1 MEIKKMKYTKDQQEV
16 VEMTDKDCIFCK
28 IAAGEIPSRK
38 IYEDKDLIAIMDLNP
53 TSKGH
58 SLIIPKEH
66 CTNIYDIDEDIA
78 AKVMKTA
85 KKLATKMTVALNCDG
100 FNLLQNN
107 GETAGQTMFH
117 FHMHLIP
124 RYKDADNNMLKFT
137 SVSFSDEEMD
147 AIRDQIIKD

>member
-1 MEIKKMKYTKDQQEV
+1 MKKD
-16 VEMTDKDCIFCK
+16 DCIFCK

-38 IYEDKDLIAIMDLNP
+38 IYEDNDLIAIMDLNP

-147 AIRDQIIKD
+147 AIREQIIKD

>member
-1 MEIKKMKYTKDQQEV
+1 MKKD
-16 VEMTDKDCIFCK
+16 DCIFCK

-38 IYEDKDLIAIMDLNP
+38 IYEDSDLIAIMDLNP

-85 KKLATKMTVALNCDG
+85 KKLATKMTVAWNCDG

>member
-1 MEIKKMKYTKDQQEV
+1 MSVDN
-16 VEMTDKDCIFCK
+16 CIFCK

-38 IYEDKDLIAIMDLNP
+38 IYEDKDLIAIMDLSP

-66 CTNIYDIDEDIA
+66 YTNIYDIDEEIA
-78 AKVMKTA
+78 GKVMKTA

-147 AIRDQIIKD
+147 SIRDQIIKD

>member
-1 MEIKKMKYTKDQQEV
+1 MKKD
-16 VEMTDKDCIFCK
+16 DCIFCK

-147 AIRDQIIKD
+147 SIRDQIIKD

>member
-1 MEIKKMKYTKDQQEV
+1 MKKD
-16 VEMTDKDCIFCK
+16 DCIFCK

-124 RYKDADNNMLKFT
+124 RYKDADNNMLKFS

>member
-1 MEIKKMKYTKDQQEV
+1 MKKD
-16 VEMTDKDCIFCK
+16 DCIFCK

-124 RYKDADNNMLKFT
+124 RYKDADNNMLKF
-137 SVSFSDEEMD
+137 SSFSFSDEEMD

>member
-1 MEIKKMKYTKDQQEV
+1 MKKDE
-16 VEMTDKDCIFCK
+16 CIFCK

>member
-1 MEIKKMKYTKDQQEV
+1 MKRD
-16 VEMTDKDCIFCK
+16 DCIFCK

>member
-1 MEIKKMKYTKDQQEV
+1 MKKD
-16 VEMTDKDCIFCK
+16 DCIFCK

-38 IYEDKDLIAIMDLNP
+38 IYEDSDLIAIMDLNP

-124 RYKDADNNMLKFT
+124 RYEGDQVGITWKPGTLTDEVKNEILEKLK
-137 SVSFSDEEMD
+137 SC
-147 AIRDQIIKD
+147 

>member
-1 MEIKKMKYTKDQQEV
+1 MKKD
-16 VEMTDKDCIFCK
+16 DCVFCK

-38 IYEDKDLIAIMDLNP
+38 IYEDKDVIAIMDLSP

-66 CTNIYDIDEDIA
+66 YTNIYDIDEDIA
-78 AKVMKTA
+78 AKIMKVA

-107 GETAGQTMFH
+107 GATAGQTMFH

-124 RYKDADNNMLKFT
+124 RYEDADNDMLHFT
-137 SVSFSDEEMD
+137 SVELTDAEMD
-147 AIRDQIIKD
+147 AIRDTIVNTQD

>member
-1 MEIKKMKYTKDQQEV
+1 MKKD
-16 VEMTDKDCIFCK
+16 DCIFCK

-38 IYEDKDLIAIMDLNP
+38 IYEDSDLIAIMDLNP

-137 SVSFSDEEMD
+137 SVSFSDEEID
-147 AIRDQIIKD
+147 RKSVV

>member
-1 MEIKKMKYTKDQQEV
+1 MKKD
-16 VEMTDKDCIFCK
+16 DCIFCK

-107 GETAGQTMFH
+107 GESAGQTMFH

>member
-1 MEIKKMKYTKDQQEV
+1 MKKD
-16 VEMTDKDCIFCK
+16 DCIFCK

-38 IYEDKDLIAIMDLNP
+38 IYEDKDLIAIMDLSP

-66 CTNIYDIDEDIA
+66 YTNIYDNDEEIA
-78 AKVMKTA
+78 GKVMKTA

>member
-1 MEIKKMKYTKDQQEV
+1 
-16 VEMTDKDCIFCK
+16 
-28 IAAGEIPSRK
+28 
-38 IYEDKDLIAIMDLNP
+38 MDLNP

-124 RYKDADNNMLKFT
+124 RYKNDKSGFGWKPGKLTDEDRDEILEKLK
-137 SVSFSDEEMD
+137 E
-147 AIRDQIIKD
+147 K

>member
-1 MEIKKMKYTKDQQEV
+1 MKKD
-16 VEMTDKDCIFCK
+16 DCIFCK

-38 IYEDKDLIAIMDLNP
+38 IYEDNDLIAIMDLSP

-66 CTNIYDIDEDIA
+66 YTNIYDIDEEIA
-78 AKVMKTA
+78 GKVMKTA

-100 FNLLQNN
+100 LNLLQNN

-147 AIRDQIIKD
+147 AIREQIIKD

>member
-1 MEIKKMKYTKDQQEV
+1 MKKD
-16 VEMTDKDCIFCK
+16 DFIFCK

-38 IYEDKDLIAIMDLNP
+38 IYEDSVLIAIMDLNP

>member
-1 MEIKKMKYTKDQQEV
+1 MRQADS
-16 VEMTDKDCIFCK
+16 IFCK
-28 IAAGEIPSRK
+28 IIAGEIPSYT
-38 IYEDKDLIAIMDLNP
+38 IYEDDTFKVILDASP
-53 TSKGH
+53 ASKGH
-58 SLIIPKEH
+58 ALILPKEH
-66 CTNIYDIDEDIA
+66 YADIYDIDEEIA
-78 AKVMKTA
+78 GKVMKTA

-147 AIRDQIIKD
+147 SIRDQIIKD

>member
-1 MEIKKMKYTKDQQEV
+1 MKKD
-16 VEMTDKDCIFCK
+16 DCIFCK

-124 RYKDADNNMLKFT
+124 RKAGDQAVPEWEHL
-137 SVSFSDEEMD
+137 SLSDDEMKEICD
-147 AIRDQIIKD
+147 KMKM

>member
-1 MEIKKMKYTKDQQEV
+1 MKKD
-16 VEMTDKDCIFCK
+16 DCIFCK

-38 IYEDKDLIAIMDLNP
+38 IYEDSDLIAIMDLNP

-117 FHMHLIP
+117 FHLHLIP

>member
-1 MEIKKMKYTKDQQEV
+1 MKKE
-16 VEMTDKDCIFCK
+16 DCIFCK

-38 IYEDKDLIAIMDLNP
+38 LYEDDDVIVIMDLSP

-66 CTNIYDIDEDIA
+66 CTNIYDIDEDVA
-78 AKVMKTA
+78 AKVMRVA
-85 KKLATKMTVALNCDG
+85 KRLAIKMTDALGCDG

-137 SVSFSDEEMD
+137 SVSLSDEEMD
-147 AIRDQIIKD
+147 ALRDQIVKTLD

>member
-1 MEIKKMKYTKDQQEV
+1 MKKD
-16 VEMTDKDCIFCK
+16 DCIFCK

-38 IYEDKDLIAIMDLNP
+38 IYEDSDLIAIMDLNP

-147 AIRDQIIKD
+147 AIRDHI

>member
-1 MEIKKMKYTKDQQEV
+1 MKKD
-16 VEMTDKDCIFCK
+16 DCIFCK

-38 IYEDKDLIAIMDLNP
+38 IYEDNDLIAIMDLSP

-66 CTNIYDIDEDIA
+66 YTNIYDIDEEIA
-78 AKVMKTA
+78 GKVMKTA

-147 AIRDQIIKD
+147 AIRKQIIKD

>member
-1 MEIKKMKYTKDQQEV
+1 MKKD
-16 VEMTDKDCIFCK
+16 DCIFCK

-38 IYEDKDLIAIMDLNP
+38 IYEDSDLIAIMNP

>member
-1 MEIKKMKYTKDQQEV
+1 MKKD
-16 VEMTDKDCIFCK
+16 DCIFCK

-38 IYEDKDLIAIMDLNP
+38 IYEDKDLIAIMDLSP

-66 CTNIYDIDEDIA
+66 YTNIYDIDE
-78 AKVMKTA
+78 V
-85 KKLATKMTVALNCDG
+85 
-100 FNLLQNN
+100 
-107 GETAGQTMFH
+107 AGQTVFH

-147 AIRDQIIKD
+147 SIRDQIIKD

>member
-1 MEIKKMKYTKDQQEV
+1 MLD
-16 VEMTDKDCIFCK
+16 DNCIFCK

-38 IYEDKDLIAIMDLNP
+38 IYEDKDLIAIMDLSP

-66 CTNIYDIDEDIA
+66 YTNIYDIDEEIA
-78 AKVMKTA
+78 GKVMKTA

>member
-1 MEIKKMKYTKDQQEV
+1 MKKD
-16 VEMTDKDCIFCK
+16 DCIFCK

-137 SVSFSDEEMD
+137 SVSFSDEEMY
-147 AIRDQIIKD
+147 AIRDQIIKE

>member
-1 MEIKKMKYTKDQQEV
+1 MKKD
-16 VEMTDKDCIFCK
+16 DCIFCK

-38 IYEDKDLIAIMDLNP
+38 IYEDSDLIAIMDLNP

-137 SVSFSDEEMD
+137 SVSFSDEEMES
-147 AIRDQIIKD
+147 IRDQIIKD

>member
-1 MEIKKMKYTKDQQEV
+1 MKKD
-16 VEMTDKDCIFCK
+16 DCIFCK

-38 IYEDKDLIAIMDLNP
+38 IYEDKDLIAIMDLSP

-66 CTNIYDIDEDIA
+66 YTNIYDIDEEIA
-78 AKVMKTA
+78 GKVMKTA
-85 KKLATKMTVALNCDG
+85 KKLATKMTVALNG

-147 AIRDQIIKD
+147 SIRDQIIKD

>member
-1 MEIKKMKYTKDQQEV
+1 MKKD
-16 VEMTDKDCIFCK
+16 DCIFCK

-147 AIRDQIIKD
+147 AIHDQIIKD

>member
-1 MEIKKMKYTKDQQEV
+1 MKKD
-16 VEMTDKDCIFCK
+16 DCVFCK

-38 IYEDKDLIAIMDLNP
+38 IYEDKDVIAIMDLSP

-66 CTNIYDIDEDIA
+66 YTNIYDIDEDIA
-78 AKVMKTA
+78 AKIMKVA

-107 GETAGQTMFH
+107 GATAGQTMFH

-124 RYKDADNNMLKFT
+124 RYEDADNDMLHFT
-137 SVSFSDEEMD
+137 SVELTDAEMD
-147 AIRDQIIKD
+147 TIRDTIVNTQD

>member
-1 MEIKKMKYTKDQQEV
+1 MKKD
-16 VEMTDKDCIFCK
+16 DCIFCK

-38 IYEDKDLIAIMDLNP
+38 IYEDSDLIAIMDLNP

-124 RYKDADNNMLKFT
+124 RYKDADNNILKFT

>member
-1 MEIKKMKYTKDQQEV
+1 MKKD
-16 VEMTDKDCIFCK
+16 DCIFCK

-147 AIRDQIIKD
+147 TIRDQIIKD